1 MLIFFSI
8 IIEYVFQAL
17 DVLNGSDHLRNS
29 SFIVFILIII
39 LSTVN
44 IVFLNISFVMLCNCV
59 CQDFNMK
66 IFIKMP
72 NDVSFPNRMQNVAVH
87 PLEYVTIT

>member
-1 MLIFFSI
+1 MLLFKKKNDCGFK

-17 DVLNGSDHLRNS
+17 DVLSGSDHLGNS
-29 SFIVFILIII
+29 SFIVFILILI

-59 CQDFNMK
+59 CQDSNIE
-66 IFIKMP
+66 IFIK
-72 NDVSFPNRMQNVAVH
+72 N
-87 PLEYVTIT
+87 TK